1 MRSGARLPWRA
12 WALQG
17 IMLAVALVLGARLV
31 QIQVFRHKE
40 LRAQADRQW
49 KRPEELASARGNL
62 YDRQGRP
69 LALSVTTW
77 RVGVA
82 AGHAARAAELSRLLA
97 SPLKTPR
104 RELSRRIRQAERN
117 HVVLAQDAILSPAQ
131 LCSLG
136 SEPAITLEERFTR
149 EYPLGGVGA
158 SLLGFHRADGQEGV
172 VATGLERSLA
182 GHLDGRPGVAWRL
195 ETALPGRSLGQIVL
209 RAPRHGHN
217 LVLSIDADLQA
228 LCEDQLARAV
238 QRYAA
243 RSGSVLIADP
253 ATGDILAAASWPL
266 LADRDRPGEDHAVW
280 NNSNFTTLYE
290 PGSVFK
296 LFTAASLLAHGAID
310 TATVYDCTDGDFGSF
325 RIHNSESEAYGPLS
339 FLPAFVRSINVY
351 FARAV
356 GNLDDVEF
364 YRDLLEFGFG
374 QRTSLPYDAQP
385 AGLLRDPTQWSGRTK
400 STLAIGQEIA
410 VTPLQVVMAA
420 CAVANGGILYAPRL
434 VLEVRSHDEQL
445 IETCPPVPLHR
456 VLSEPLSRLLRLAMR
471 RVVTEGTGHGADL
484 TWISLGGKTGTAQKC
499 AGGQGYLPGKYVAS
513 FVGLVPSD
521 APRLVILTV
530 LDEPPYP
537 YHYAA
542 ESAVPLFASVVGE
555 IRRTTS
561 WLTDVGGEGGARVIS
576 RGSSPRVVVPDVLY
590 LAASKAEE
598 EIHRA
603 GLNMS
608 GGGKEGRVVTQVP
621 AGGAVCRPG
630 ETVRIT
636 VAAQPDAAVRSAA
649 LCPDLRGLSNRA
661 VLSLAASLGVPV
673 SVSGAGYVVAQKPAA
688 GTPLGAEGI
697 RVRMVASWR

>member
-1 MRSGARLPWRA
+1 VRPGGGPAWRP
-12 WALQG
+12 WALQAV
-17 IMLAVALVLGARLV
+17 MLAVVLVLGARLV
-31 QIQVFRHKE
+31 QVQVFRHGE

-49 KRPEELASARGNL
+49 KRPAELAAARGNL
-62 YDRQGRP
+62 YDRWGRP

-82 AGHAARAAELSRLLA
+82 AGSADRAGELSRLLA
-97 SPLKTPR
+97 PALKTSR
-104 RELSRRIRQAERN
+104 RALRGRIRQAERS
-117 HVVLAQDAILSPAQ
+117 HVVLAQEAILSPAQ
-131 LCSLG
+131 LCSLRL
-136 SEPAITLEERFTR
+136 EPAVTLEERFTR

-158 SLLGFHRADGQEGV
+158 SLLGFHRPDGQQGE
-172 VATGLERSLA
+172 VATGLEQSLA
-182 GHLDGRPGVAWRL
+182 GHLDGRPGEAWRL

-209 RAPRHGHN
+209 RPPRHGHN

-228 LCEDQLARAV
+228 ICEDQLARAV

-243 RSGSVLIADP
+243 RGGSVLIADP
-253 ATGDILAAASWPL
+253 ATGDVLAAASWPL
-266 LADRDRPGEDHAVW
+266 LADRDRRGADHAVW

-310 TATVYDCTDGDFGSF
+310 TATTYDCSDGDLGNFT
-325 RIHNSESEAYGPLS
+325 IHNSESEAYGPLS
-339 FLPAFVRSINVY
+339 FMPAFARSINVY

-374 QRTSLPYDAQP
+374 QRTSLPYAAQP
-385 AGLLRDPTQWSGRTK
+385 TGLLSEPAQWSGRTK
-400 STLAIGQEIA
+400 ATLAIGQEIA
-410 VTPLQVVMAA
+410 VTPLQVVLAA

-434 VLEVRSHDEQL
+434 VLEIRSHDEQP

-499 AGGQGYLPGKYVAS
+499 TGGQGYLPGKYVAS
-513 FVGLVPSD
+513 FLGLVPSD
-521 APRLVILTV
+521 VPRLVILTI

-537 YHYAA
+537 YHYGA

-561 WLTDVGGEGGARVIS
+561 WLTDVGDEAGTRVIA
-576 RGSSPRVVVPDVLY
+576 RGDGPRTVVPDVLY

-598 EIHRA
+598 EIRRA

-608 GGGKEGRVVTQVP
+608 GGGKEGWIVTQVP

-630 ETVRIT
+630 ETVRVA
-636 VAAQPDAAVRSAA
+636 VAAQADAAVRSAA
-649 LCPDLRGLSNRA
+649 LCPDLQGLSNRA

-673 SVSGAGYVVAQKPAA
+673 SVSGAGYVVAQRPAA

-697 RVRMVASWR
+697 RVRMVAAWP